1 MLVIG
6 FKKQHDCKSRKFPA
20 IIVNRNSD
28 MSNQYTLSIDGNQ
41 VTSKNSVKLQGIN
54 IDDKLSFDEDVPSL
68 YKKQIIN

>member
-1 MLVIG
+1 MIVNA
-6 FKKQHDCKSRKFPA
+6 DKFPA

>member
-1 MLVIG
+1 
-6 FKKQHDCKSRKFPA
+6 
-20 IIVNRNSD
+20 

-41 VTSKNSVKLQGIN
+41 VTSKNSVKLQDIN

>member
-1 MLVIG
+1 MIVNP
-6 FKKQHDCKSRKFPA
+6 DKFPA